1 MFGTRGRICLPSG
14 GFRCCGCSAV
24 EQGLR
29 GTSYDHFLKVP
40 SEPASDRS
48 SIERYRLLL
57 VEDDR
62 DALVAAA
69 HLLEDGGFIVELAK
83 NAGDAIVKAAALRP
97 DIIVTDLVMP
107 HLTGEDLV
115 RELQRR
121 RTTRR
126 IPVIVYTAITDA
138 QHLARLVRLNVRVF
152 AIKPCVPMV
161 VAAEAHRLLQELTR
175 DFPVRVVTGYG
186 ETLDDLASQL
196 RAVS

>member
-1 MFGTRGRICLPSG
+1 VG
-14 GFRCCGCSAV
+14 
-24 EQGLR
+24 
-29 GTSYDHFLKVP
+29 
-40 SEPASDRS
+40 SERPANRP

-97 DIIVTDLVMP
+97 DVIVTDLLMP

-121 RTTRR
+121 RTTRP
-126 IPVIVYTAITDA
+126 IPVIVYTAITDVA
-138 QHLARLVRLNVRVF
+138 QLARLVRLKVRVF

-161 VAAEAHRLLQELTR
+161 IAAEAHRLLEGQTR
-175 DFPVRVVTGYG
+175 DVPIRVVTGYG
-186 ETLDDLASQL
+186 EALEDLAGQL
-196 RAVS
+196 SAGVMDRDDDR